1 METISSF
8 EFHRMLRN
16 QQMYHIQAGHDLR
29 FLERDAVTGA
39 YRHVIVAA
47 VKII

>member
-16 QQMYHIQAGHDLR
+16 QQIYHIQAGHDLR

-39 YRHVIVAA
+39 YRYVIVAA